1 MQTTVRTHSPYSPVT
16 VPSGVGGNSL
26 RKYSL
31 AAGIFY
37 LLTFVSIPTL
47 AMYKSVRAPGFVTGA
62 GPDTPVILGVVLEMV
77 VALTGIGTAVAL
89 YPVVRR
95 QGQARAVGLVASRTL
110 EAATIYVGIVSLMS
124 IVSLRQA
131 GAGSA
136 ASVVAQGLAAQYQ
149 WTFFFAQSFFAA
161 VNGVLLGSLMYQSR
175 LVPRWL
181 PVLGLTGAALLVTWW
196 FSTLIGFTVAV
207 SPAAALAALPIAA
220 WEFSLGVYL
229 TFWGFRPSPLT
240 ASPA

>member
-1 MQTTVRTHSPYSPVT
+1 M
-16 VPSGVGGNSL
+16 NSL

-47 AMYKSVRAPGFVTGA
+47 ALYRSVRGPNFVVGP
-62 GPDTPVILGVVLEMV
+62 GPDSPVVVGALLEMI

-95 QGQARAVGLVASRTL
+95 QGEARAVGFVASRTL

-131 GAGSA
+131 GAGNA
-136 ASVVAQGLAAQYQ
+136 ALATAQGLAAQYQ
-149 WTFFFAQSFFAA
+149 WTFFFAQSFIPA
-161 VNGVLLGSLMYQSR
+161 VNGVLLGSLLYESR

-181 PVLGLTGAALLVTWW
+181 PVLGFIGAFLLVVTW
-196 FSTLIGFTVAV
+196 FGVLVGTIGAISPVAAV
-207 SPAAALAALPIAA
+207 AALPIAV
-220 WEFSLGVYL
+220 WEFSLGIYL
-229 TFWGFRPSPLT
+229 TFWGFKPSPIIANL
-240 ASPA
+240 

>member
-1 MQTTVRTHSPYSPVT
+1 M
-16 VPSGVGGNSL
+16 NSL

-31 AAGIFY
+31 AGGVFY

-47 AMYKSVRAPGFVTGA
+47 SLYRPVRGPGFVLGP
-62 GPDTPVILGVVLEMV
+62 GPDTPVIVGVLLEMI

-95 QGQARAVGLVASRTL
+95 QGPARAVGFVASRTL

-131 GAGSA
+131 GAGIA
-136 ASVVAQGLAAQYQ
+136 ALATAQGLAAQYQ
-149 WTFFFAQSFFAA
+149 WTFFFAQSFIPA
-161 VNGVLLGSLMYQSR
+161 VNGVLLGTLMYQSR

-181 PVLGLTGAALLVTWW
+181 PVLGLIGAGLLVAAW
-196 FSTLIGFTVAV
+196 FAVLVGLIPAVGPVAGI
-207 SPAAALAALPIAA
+207 AAVPIAV

-229 TFWGFRPSPLT
+229 TFWGFKPSPIIDSL
-240 ASPA
+240 

>member
-1 MQTTVRTHSPYSPVT
+1 M
-16 VPSGVGGNSL
+16 NSL

-47 AMYKSVRAPGFVTGA
+47 ALYRSVRGPNFVVGP
-62 GPDTPVILGVVLEMV
+62 GPDSPVVVGALLEMI

-89 YPVVRR
+89 YTVVRR
-95 QGQARAVGLVASRTL
+95 QGEARAVGFVASRTL

-131 GAGSA
+131 GAGNA
-136 ASVVAQGLAAQYQ
+136 ALATAQGLAAQYQ
-149 WTFFFAQSFFAA
+149 WTFFFAQSFIPA
-161 VNGVLLGSLMYQSR
+161 VNGVLLGSLLYESR

-181 PVLGLTGAALLVTWW
+181 PVLGFIGAFLLVVTW
-196 FSTLIGFTVAV
+196 FGVLVGTIGAISPVAAV
-207 SPAAALAALPIAA
+207 AALPIAV
-220 WEFSLGVYL
+220 WEFSLGIYL
-229 TFWGFRPSPLT
+229 TFWGFKPSPIIANL
-240 ASPA
+240 